1 MAKYIIKRI
10 LAAIPMVLII
20 TVICFALMNL
30 APYDAIDAMTTPN
43 MSPETVA
50 LEHFSGSRNPYS
62 EYDQIDPS
70 GLSAGLCTGNCA
82 GADRRFP

>member
-30 APYDAIDAMTTPN
+30 APYDAST
-43 MSPETVA
+43 
-50 LEHFSGSRNPYS
+50 
-62 EYDQIDPS
+62 Q
-70 GLSAGLCTGNCA
+70 
-82 GADRRFP
+82 